1 MLKYKINILEELA
14 NAGYN
19 TSRLRKEKLFT
30 ESTIQRFRHGGVLS
44 LKSLD
49 RLCCLLKMQPGD
61 IIEYVDD
68 KINYNI

>member
-1 MLKYKINILEELA
+1 MIKYKINILEELA

-30 ESTIQRFRHGGVLS
+30 ESTIQRFRHG
-44 LKSLD
+44 
-49 RLCCLLKMQPGD
+49 CCLLKVQPGD

-68 KINYNI
+68 NI

>member
-14 NAGYN
+14 KAGYN
-19 TSRLRKEKLFT
+19 TSRLRREKLFT

-49 RLCCLLKMQPGD
+49 SLAVCLKCSQE
-61 IIEYVDD
+61 I
-68 KINYNI
+68 